1 MLKIIIF
8 CIVFFSESIF
18 ANNCSSH
25 DVENKK
31 TFSFVGQVANVGP
44 DHSMKVVIRNGEESF
59 YLLFRNKEEKN
70 FFHQNNYRKFEII
83 GYKSDPNKWPTGI
96 VVLEYKLLD

>member
-1 MLKIIIF
+1 MLKIISV
-8 CIVFFSESIF
+8 CIIFFSSFVF
-18 ANNCSSH
+18 ADNCSTQDAH
-25 DVENKK
+25 KKK

-44 DHSMKVVIRNGEESF
+44 DHSMDVVIRNGEESF